1 MLATIARRP
10 RFRVCGWPLE
20 LYRLDMYEGYED
32 ALLAVVHDSAK
43 PWGYVIR
50 RTRVRDRVEYAIE
63 REVREIGPGD
73 LDGLR
78 LADPRVE
85 SQQTI
90 TPGCE
95 SMEVLTLMTIE
106 LSATVGVMPEPWR
119 PRRRR

>member
-1 MLATIARRP
+1 MLAMIARRP

-20 LYRLDMYEGYED
+20 LYRLDMYEGYSD
-32 ALLAVVHDSAK
+32 ALLAVVHDSAR
-43 PWGYVIR
+43 PWGYVIS
-50 RTRVRDRVEYAIE
+50 RVQVRGRVEYAIE
-63 REVREIGPGD
+63 HEVREIGPGD

-106 LSATVGVMPEPWR
+106 LSATVGAMPEPWR